1 MQELQS
7 VSIRYVA
14 EQLAISARTVARLI
28 ASGELPSMKVGRS
41 RRIRR
46 EALRDWLKGREAL

>member
-46 EALRDWLKGREAL
+46 ETLRDWLKGRET